1 MNKAARLIIVGGG
14 FAGLK
19 LARCLRNS
27 DFEILLIDKINHHQF
42 QPLFYQVA
50 AAELEPSNISF
61 PLRGIF
67 HRSKN
72 VRIRLAAV
80 EKILPSENKIVT
92 SAGEYPYDYLVLATG
107 ATTNFFGNK
116 NLEQYTFPMKSTSEA
131 IEIRQRILMNMETSI
146 VASPEER
153 DGLMNYVIA
162 GGGPTGVELSGALAE
177 MRSYELRK
185 DYPEVDFSKMHI
197 MLIEGSPKTLGTMSA
212 EASTKS
218 REYLE
223 KLGVEVWT
231 NTRVKDYDGTL
242 VTLSNGKTIRTNTV
256 IWAAGV
262 RGNLIEGMNP
272 ELTMPGNRIKTDRYN
287 RVEGYPNIFA
297 VGDIAYMITEKYP
310 NAHPQVANV
319 AKSQGKV
326 LSKNLKNLQQNRP
339 LAEYEYKDKGSL
351 ATVGKHKA
359 VADLPFMKFQGF
371 FAWYVWMGLHLLLL
385 MGMKNRIFVF
395 INWVVSYFSNNST
408 LRLIFRPVMKKRG

>member
-1 MNKAARLIIVGGG
+1 MNKKPVLIIVGAG

-19 LARCLRNS
+19 LARSLRNS
-27 DFEILLIDKINHHQF
+27 DFEVLLIDKVNHHQF

-67 HRSKN
+67 HGSKN
-72 VRIRLAAV
+72 VKIRLAEV
-80 EKILPSENKIVT
+80 QKIFPSENKIVT
-92 SAGEYPYDYLVLATG
+92 TAGDYPYDYLVLATG

-116 NLEQYTFPMKSTSEA
+116 NLEQYTMPMKSTSEA
-131 IEIRQRILMNMETSI
+131 IEIRQRILLNMEASL
-146 VASPEER
+146 VASPDER
-153 DGLMNYVIA
+153 DALMNYVIA

-197 MLIEGSPKTLGTMSA
+197 MLIEGSAKTLGTMSE
-212 EASTKS
+212 EASAKS

-231 NTRVKDYDGTL
+231 NTRVQEYDGNL

-262 RGNLIEGMNP
+262 RGNMVEGINPALI
-272 ELTMPGNRIKTDRYN
+272 MPGSRIKTDRHN
-287 RVEGYPNIFA
+287 RVEGYQNIFA
-297 VGDIAYMITEKYP
+297 VGDIAYMITDKYP

-319 AKSQGKV
+319 AVSQGTM
-326 LSKNLKNLQQNRP
+326 LAKNLKNLLQNKP
-339 LAEYEYKDKGSL
+339 LVQYEYKDKGSL

-359 VADLPFMKFQGF
+359 VADLPFIKFQGF

-395 INWVVSYFSNNST
+395 IDWVISYFSNNSS
-408 LRLIFRPVMKKRG
+408 LRLIFRPDKKKN